1 MCKCGDECE
10 NIGQDVAKGI
20 DSDTDDDDN
29 EEQNCFVLVFWTYIY
44 KPSICVYFVR
54 LCYFLKY

>member
-20 DSDTDDDDN
+20 DSDTDDDGN
-29 EEQNCFVLVFWTYIY
+29 EE
-44 KPSICVYFVR
+44 
-54 LCYFLKY
+54 

>member
-10 NIGQDVAKGI
+10 NIGQGVAKGI

-29 EEQNCFVLVFWTYIY
+29 EE
-44 KPSICVYFVR
+44 
-54 LCYFLKY
+54 